1 MRYIEHHETYA
12 SHMSAMRDYQKVYGI
27 TA

>member
-12 SHMSAMRDYQKVYGI
+12 SHMDAMRAYQKEYGI
-27 TA
+27 KT